1 MLFQL
6 LKCETKLFLRNFIN
20 AFFCILFPPAM
31 ILLFGSIYGN
41 EPSPEFMG
49 RGMVDVSVPAYFA
62 LILSVTA
69 FMSIPMTLSE
79 YREKKILK
87 KYMTT
92 PLRKTD
98 ILIALL
104 IINLV
109 TTLFGI
115 ALLYLTAR
123 IKYSIKFE
131 GDYFIFA
138 LCLLLSICSM
148 YSFGLLLSNLGRTIK
163 TTNTICYCVFFP
175 MLFLSGATI
184 PKEIFPANVLKI
196 SKVLPL
202 SYVVDLLKNA
212 WIGNDFKNLWPGILF
227 LTVTLLICV
236 VLNQRLFKWE

>member
-20 AFFCILFPPAM
+20 AFFCILFPPVM

-41 EPSPEFMG
+41 TPSSEFMG

-62 LILSVTA
+62 LIISVTA

-104 IINLV
+104 IINLI
-109 TTLFGI
+109 TTLLGI
-115 ALLYLTAR
+115 VLLYITAK
-123 IKYSIKFE
+123 IQYSIKFE
-131 GDYFIFA
+131 GNFIIFA

-148 YSFGLLLSNLGRTIK
+148 YSFGLLLSNLGKTIK
-163 TTNTICYCVFFP
+163 TTNTICYCMFFP

-184 PKEIFPANVLKI
+184 PKEIFPVSVLNV

-202 SYVVDLLKNA
+202 SYVVDVLKNT
-212 WIGNDFKNLWPGILF
+212 WIGDDFKDLWFGILF
-227 LTVTLLICV
+227 LSVTLVVCT

>member
-1 MLFQL
+1 
-6 LKCETKLFLRNFIN
+6 
-20 AFFCILFPPAM
+20 M

-41 EPSPEFMG
+41 TPSPEFMG

-62 LILSVTA
+62 LIISVTA

-92 PLRKTD
+92 PLNKTD

-109 TTLFGI
+109 NTLIGI
-115 ALLYLTAR
+115 ALLFVTAK
-123 IKYSIKFE
+123 IQYSVKFE
-131 GDYFIFA
+131 GNFLIFA

-163 TTNTICYCVFFP
+163 TTNTVCYCVFFP

-184 PKEIFPANVLKI
+184 PKEIFPTSILNI

-202 SYVVDLLKNA
+202 SYVVDVLKNS
-212 WIGNDFKNLWPGILF
+212 WIGSDVKDLWFGIVFLF
-227 LTVTLLICV
+227 ITFVVCA